1 MREPKNLF
9 WRVPPAMTMGLLL
22 AAGLASVRAQA
33 AEPGL
38 RQPQRASVELLG
50 NQSELSAGLPRGTAV
65 NLRANWSAQPGTL
78 LAAELLS
85 EKKFGETGGVAGLG
99 LTQEFSEAW
108 FGSATLLGGWGGP
121 NWARKRVDASVS
133 RKWGLRRQFVTT
145 LGGYR
150 ALYDGSRSDTGL
162 RVSANYYVNGFV
174 VLEAGSS
181 FNRSQPGGV
190 HSRMP
195 YLAAT
200 LGREGQQ
207 YLSLR
212 AARGTEA
219 WQALGA
225 GSQLVDF
232 HSTTVGLDW
241 RWWVDPGWGLLLR
254 AEHYSNPT
262 YRRNTLGGGLFMQM

>member
-1 MREPKNLF
+1 MRDGSRPVQNLAA
-9 WRVPPAMTMGLLL
+9 VASAALLL
-22 AAGLASVRAQA
+22 AVGPLPLGAQA
-33 AEPGL
+33 GEPGL
-38 RQPQRASVELLG
+38 RQPRRASVELTG
-50 NQSELSAGLPRGTAV
+50 SQSELSAGLPRGTAA
-65 NLRANWSAQPGTL
+65 NLRANWSTRPGTL
-78 LAAELLS
+78 LAAELLA

-99 LTQEFSEAW
+99 ITQDFSEAW

-121 NWARKRVDASVS
+121 NWARQRVDASVS

-150 ALYDGSRSDTGL
+150 ARYDGSRSDTGL
-162 RVSANYYVNGFV
+162 RVSANYYVNEFV

-190 HSRMP
+190 RSRMP

-212 AARGTEA
+212 VARGSEA

-232 HSTTVGLDW
+232 HSSTVGLDW

-262 YRRNTLGGGLFMQM
+262 YRRSTLGGGLFMQM